1 MKHQLKFS
9 SQNIHI
15 GLKKS
20 EPTFGSVVTPIY
32 PSSTFQFPSAHEGA
46 LRFSGKKKG
55 LIYSRFTNPTVYALE
70 KKLAALE
77 NGERALATSSG
88 MSAIT
93 LTLLHYL
100 KHGDSI
106 IAHKVIYGGAFEF
119 IAHILPKF
127 GVTVHMVDAGN
138 KEAILSKIDKTTKV
152 IYFET
157 PTNPLL
163 EVVDIQQVADIGKK
177 HGITTIVDNTFAPP
191 PIQFPLD
198 MGIDIVIHSL
208 TKYIGGHSDVIG
220 GAIVGSDA
228 QIDPIFAQS
237 YIFYGPTMSPF
248 TAYLVIRGISTLNV
262 RIRQQEKNALE
273 VAQFLEN
280 HPKVERV
287 FFPGLESH
295 PQRALVKKQMDGTGS
310 VLSFMIKGGY
320 TAGETLVDNVEL
332 IGLAVS
338 LGCVESLI
346 EHPASMTH
354 SELTPEERK
363 ESGIDDGLIRI
374 SVGLED
380 PEDIIED
387 LEQAFEKI

>member
-1 MKHQLKFS
+1 MKNKLKFS
-9 SQNIHI
+9 TQNLHV
-15 GLKKS
+15 GLRKS

-32 PSSTFQFPSAHEGA
+32 PSSTFQFPTAKEGA

-70 KKLAALE
+70 KKLAAIE

-88 MSAIT
+88 MAAIT
-93 LTLLHYL
+93 LTLLHHL

-127 GVTVHMVDAGN
+127 GVTVHMVNAN
-138 KEAILSKIDKTTKV
+138 NRAEVESKIDKTTKV

-163 EVVDIQQVADIGKK
+163 EIVDIQKLAEIGKK
-177 HGITTIVDNTFAPP
+177 HGITTIVDNMFAPP
-191 PIQFPLD
+191 PIQYPLD

-220 GAIVGSDA
+220 GAIIGSHKT
-228 QIDPIFAQS
+228 IDPIFFQS
-237 YIFYGPTMSPF
+237 YIFFGPTMSPY
-248 TAYLVIRGISTLNV
+248 TAYFIIRGISTLEV
-262 RIRQQEKNALE
+262 RIRQQEKNALA
-273 VAQFLEN
+273 VAHFLEA
-280 HPKVERV
+280 HPQVERV
-287 FFPGLESH
+287 FFPGLDSH
-295 PQRALVKKQMDGTGS
+295 PQRTLVKRQMNGTGS
-310 VLSFMIKGGY
+310 VLSFLIKGGY
-320 TAGETLVDNVEL
+320 KAGEKLVNNVEL
-332 IGLAVS
+332 IALAVS

-354 SELTPEERK
+354 SELTSQERTK
-363 ESGIDDGLIRI
+363 AGIDDALIRI

-380 PEDIIED
+380 PEDLIYD
-387 LEQAFEKI
+387 LKQAFEKV

>member
-1 MKHQLKFS
+1 MKNKLKFS
-9 SQNIHI
+9 TQNLHV
-15 GLKKS
+15 GLRKS

-32 PSSTFQFPSAHEGA
+32 PSSTFQFPTAKEGA

-70 KKLAALE
+70 KKLAAIE

-88 MSAIT
+88 MAAIT
-93 LTLLHYL
+93 LTLLHHL

-127 GVTVHMVDAGN
+127 GVTVHMVNAN
-138 KEAILSKIDKTTKV
+138 NRAEVESKIDKTTKV

-163 EVVDIQQVADIGKK
+163 EIVDIQKLAEIGKK

-191 PIQFPLD
+191 PIQYPLD

-220 GAIVGSDA
+220 GAIIGSHKT
-228 QIDPIFAQS
+228 IDPIFFQS
-237 YIFYGPTMSPF
+237 YIFFGPTMSPY
-248 TAYLVIRGISTLNV
+248 TAYFIIRGISTLEV
-262 RIRQQEKNALE
+262 RIRQQEKNALA
-273 VAQFLEN
+273 VAHFLEA
-280 HPKVERV
+280 HPQVERV
-287 FFPGLESH
+287 FFPGLDSH
-295 PQRALVKKQMDGTGS
+295 PQRTLVKRQMNGTGS
-310 VLSFMIKGGY
+310 VLSFLIKGGY
-320 TAGETLVDNVEL
+320 KAGEKLVNNVEL
-332 IGLAVS
+332 IALAVS

-354 SELTPEERK
+354 SELTSQERTK
-363 ESGIDDGLIRI
+363 AGIDDALIRI

-380 PEDIIED
+380 PEDLIYD
-387 LEQAFEKI
+387 LKQAFEKV